1 MKGEGGRMGLG
12 NDQVH
17 TPQLFLGSKYIQLN
31 TAPTSLIYEIKL
43 ICISTLMAQY
53 SYKHIRTFSID

>member
-31 TAPTSLIYEIKL
+31 TAPTSLIYEMYQ
-43 ICISTLMAQY
+43 CILCLSMFL
-53 SYKHIRTFSID
+53 